1 MDKFYVTFTLK
12 MSIEEEGCKKK
23 EMTTRATS
31 DIVCDCCNGY
41 AQFLIW
47 CNLIDL
53 NQDSFLKGQCV

>member
-23 EMTTRATS
+23 EMTTTATS

-53 NQDSFLKGQCV
+53 KPG